1 MNLSS
6 GEAEE
11 VGPPG
16 QSVWEADWDGGGT
29 LIALVSDDPSGS
41 GWYGARLVALDPG
54 NRTAR
59 PLYTGKRSLEGVAL
73 SPDARHVAVVEGYSS
88 DPGLLIGSVTIVD
101 LADGSA
107 ADPWPGLETVG
118 RVAA

>member
-1 MNLSS
+1 MVNLSS

-29 LIALVSDDPSGS
+29 LVALVSDDPSGS

-54 NRTAR
+54 TRTAR
-59 PLYTGKRSLEGVAL
+59 PLYAGKRSLEGVAL
-73 SPDARHVAVVEGYSS
+73 SPDGAACRRRR
-88 DPGLLIGSVTIVD
+88 GLFERS
-101 LADGSA
+101 
-107 ADPWPGLETVG
+107 
-118 RVAA
+118 RVC